1 MWSGKKLIV
10 YAISQD
16 KALVRVAGNYTS
28 HVQLPMRDTAL
39 VLCILLTYQVIGT
52 KSGALPT

>member
-39 VLCILLTYQVIGT
+39 VFVFY
-52 KSGALPT
+52 